1 MLVNFLRPKRHD
13 IKHQV
18 ASNKVRWLLALCCCL
33 PLLATQA
40 AEVKHLDVSHKDGLY
55 EVAMDVLI
63 NAPSSEVWAL
73 MSDHRNLAKL
83 SPDTRESV
91 VLSRST
97 QPGSE
102 RIKVVLHPCLL
113 LFCKDLVKISDV
125 QKISGRKI
133 RYTAVDGMGDF
144 EQAVEVLEFVDQGRR
159 TLMRYRASLDPA
171 FKVPGLLGTSLMEH
185 LIAGDLRKTAR
196 NLEKFCPSGFAEK
209 TVRYREPEMRN
220 R

>member
-1 MLVNFLRPKRHD
+1 MGTVMRSL
-13 IKHQV
+13 
-18 ASNKVRWLLALCCCL
+18 ASNLLALCCCL
-33 PLLATQA
+33 PLLAAQA
-40 AEVKHLDVSHKDGLY
+40 SEVKYLDVTHEGELY
-55 EVAMDVLI
+55 TVSMDVLI
-63 NAPSSEVWAL
+63 NAPMNEVWAL

-97 QPGSE
+97 QSDSE

-125 QKISGRKI
+125 RKISGQKI

-144 EQAVEVLEFVDQGRR
+144 EQAVEVLEFVDQGQR

-185 LIAGDLRKTAR
+185 LIANDLRKTAR
-196 NLEKFCPSGFAEK
+196 NLEKFCPSGLVEK
-209 TVRYREPEMRN
+209 TVRYTEPRMRN